1 MLYVFVLKLKSFTS
15 TVAVFPAGR
24 WGKVKQDNMEF
35 SANRLR
41 KYCRNM
47 SRDDTSSLVFLLK
60 IVFLMQLPWDLA
72 PPIRGQ

>member
-1 MLYVFVLKLKSFTS
+1 MLELKSFTS
-15 TVAVFPAGR
+15 TATDFQAGR

-47 SRDDTSSLVFLLK
+47 SCDNG
-60 IVFLMQLPWDLA
+60 IVILEDNLA
-72 PPIRGQ
+72 VL